1 MAVLIVIESHFGNSL
16 TIAQAVAAGL
26 VKALGQDAVNV
37 VRPQEAP
44 RELSSDVDLLL
55 VGAPTH
61 NYSLSTAATRE
72 QAAGKGATEGDRVG
86 VREWIDQL
94 TPRADLRVI
103 TFDTSIK
110 TWFMPST
117 AAKSAA
123 KALKKRGFSRAERG
137 PSFYVTGVAG
147 PLTDGEV
154 SRAEAWGTSLAASVT
169 RS

>member
-16 TIAQAVAAGL
+16 TVAQAAAAGL
-26 VKALGQDAVNV
+26 VKTLGEAAVRM
-37 VRPQEAP
+37 VRPHEAP

-61 NYSLSTAATRE
+61 SYSMSTTATRQ
-72 QAAGKGATEGDRVG
+72 QAVGKGATEGDRVG

-94 TPRADLRVI
+94 TPRADLRVV

-110 TWFMPST
+110 SWFMPGT
-117 AAKSAA
+117 AAKAAA

-147 PLTDGEV
+147 PLADGEA
-154 SRAEAWGTSLAASVT
+154 SRAEAWGASLASSVA
-169 RS
+169 RA